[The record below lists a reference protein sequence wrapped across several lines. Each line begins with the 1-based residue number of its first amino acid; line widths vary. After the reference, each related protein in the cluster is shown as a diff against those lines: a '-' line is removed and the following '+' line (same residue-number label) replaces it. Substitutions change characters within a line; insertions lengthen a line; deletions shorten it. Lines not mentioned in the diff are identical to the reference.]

1 MTEDSIMNE
10 RSEVATRQSDGVES
24 AQTKQA
30 QARQAQSAAEEN
42 VATISPAVDISEDAR
57 GITLRA
63 EMPGVSRDRLEV
75 HADRNGLSIQG
86 DVSIDIPSGMQALY
100 ADVQATRYQRS
111 FTLSGELDP
120 ERIDAQLKDGVL
132 TVQIPKR
139 AEFQPRRIE
148 VRAG

>member
-1 MTEDSIMNE
+1 MDE
-10 RSEVATRQSDGVES
+10 RNEVATRESAAVES
-24 AQTKQA
+24 AASAQQGQA
-30 QARQAQSAAEEN
+30 GADEN
-42 VATISPAVDISEDAR
+42 VATMAPAVDISENEQ
-57 GITLRA
+57 GILLRA
-63 EMPGVSRDRLEV
+63 EMPGVSKDRLEV
-75 HADRNGLSIQG
+75 HADRNGLSIRG
-86 DVSIDIPSGMQALY
+86 DVSIEMPQGMQALY

-132 TVQIPKR
+132 TLQIPKR

>member
-1 MTEDSIMNE
+1 MEERNE
-10 RSEVATRQSDGVES
+10 MATRQSGGVES
-24 AQTKQA
+24 VSSAQDQA
-30 QARQAQSAAEEN
+30 GGDEN
-42 VATISPAVDISEDAR
+42 VATMAPAVDISENEQ

-63 EMPGVSRDRLEV
+63 EMPGVSKDRLEV
-75 HADRNGLSIQG
+75 RADRNGLSIRG
-86 DVSIDIPSGMQALY
+86 DVSIEMPQGMQALY
-100 ADVQATRYQRS
+100 ADVQATRYVRS

-132 TVQIPKR
+132 TLQIPKR

>member
-1 MTEDSIMNE
+1 MDE
-10 RSEVATRQSDGVES
+10 RKEVATRESGAVES
-24 AQTKQA
+24 AASAQQGQA
-30 QARQAQSAAEEN
+30 GADEN
-42 VATISPAVDISEDAR
+42 VATMAPRVDIFENEQ

-63 EMPGVSRDRLEV
+63 EMPGVSKDRLEV
-75 HADRNGLSIQG
+75 HADRNGLTIQG
-86 DVSIDIPSGMQALY
+86 DVSIEMPAGMQALY
-100 ADVQATRYQRS
+100 ADVQATRYRRS

-132 TVQIPKR
+132 TLQIPKR

>member
-1 MTEDSIMNE
+1 MDE
-10 RSEVATRQSDGVES
+10 RKEVATRESGAVES
-24 AQTKQA
+24 AASTRQGQA
-30 QARQAQSAAEEN
+30 GADEN
-42 VATISPAVDISEDAR
+42 VATMAPRVDIFENEQ

-63 EMPGVSRDRLEV
+63 EMPGVSKDRLEV
-75 HADRNGLSIQG
+75 HADRNGLTIQG
-86 DVSIDIPSGMQALY
+86 DVAIEMPAGMQALY
-100 ADVQATRYQRS
+100 ADVQATRYRRS

-132 TVQIPKR
+132 TLQIPKR